1 MTISRTRR
9 DFSFGA
15 ALRLAS
21 RASRGQ
27 SHKIKCKS
35 FRAES
40 TKICSLRLG
49 GSSHLSMGPNCL
61 NPAKSPG
68 FFFAKSRPKPRRESA
83 RRKTGRSFLT
93 DAVAIR
99 SKSLHVVL
107 AVKPAITR
115 TATLTTSAFSQNSQA
130 PASSSA
136 AGVLSADRLAD
147 KILSSLEEAKAE
159 EVVSIDLAG
168 KTALAD
174 TMIIATGRSTVHVG
188 AIADRVIKACK
199 AAGVSAPRV
208 EGLPQCDWV
217 LVDAG
222 DVIVHI
228 FRPEV
233 RQFYNLEK
241 MWGGDRPREM
251 RLA

>member
-1 MTISRTRR
+1 
-9 DFSFGA
+9 
-15 ALRLAS
+15 L
-21 RASRGQ
+21 
-27 SHKIKCKS
+27 
-35 FRAES
+35 
-40 TKICSLRLG
+40 
-49 GSSHLSMGPNCL
+49 
-61 NPAKSPG
+61 
-68 FFFAKSRPKPRRESA
+68 
-83 RRKTGRSFLT
+83 

-99 SKSLHVVL
+99 SKSLHVLL
-107 AVKPAITR
+107 AGKSAITR
-115 TATLTTSAFSQNSQA
+115 TATLTTSAFSQNSQV
-130 PASSSA
+130 PASNA
-136 AGVLSADRLAD
+136 AASVLGADHLAD
-147 KILSSLEEAKAE
+147 KILSSLDEAKAE

-222 DVIVHI
+222 DLIVHI

>member
-1 MTISRTRR
+1 M
-9 DFSFGA
+9 
-15 ALRLAS
+15 LCL
-21 RASRGQ
+21 
-27 SHKIKCKS
+27 
-35 FRAES
+35 
-40 TKICSLRLG
+40 LRLG

-68 FFFAKSRPKPRRESA
+68 FFFRQASLAEKLGDLSSRMLLQSAANRSMLLLAGKSA
-83 RRKTGRSFLT
+83 T
-93 DAVAIR
+93 
-99 SKSLHVVL
+99 
-107 AVKPAITR
+107 TR
-115 TATLTTSAFSQNSQA
+115 MATLTTSAFSQNGQRPA
-130 PASSSA
+130 PNSA
-136 AGVLSADRLAD
+136 AGVLSADSLAD
-147 KILSSLEEAKAE
+147 KILVSLDEAKAE
-159 EVVSIDLAG
+159 EAVSIDLNG

-222 DVIVHI
+222 DIIVHI

>member
-1 MTISRTRR
+1 M
-9 DFSFGA
+9 
-15 ALRLAS
+15 
-21 RASRGQ
+21 
-27 SHKIKCKS
+27 
-35 FRAES
+35 
-40 TKICSLRLG
+40 
-49 GSSHLSMGPNCL
+49 
-61 NPAKSPG
+61 
-68 FFFAKSRPKPRRESA
+68 
-83 RRKTGRSFLT
+83 
-93 DAVAIR
+93 
-99 SKSLHVVL
+99 
-107 AVKPAITR
+107 
-115 TATLTTSAFSQNSQA
+115 
-130 PASSSA
+130 
-136 AGVLSADRLAD
+136 SADRLAD
-147 KILSSLEEAKAE
+147 KILSSLDEAKAE

-199 AAGVSAPRV
+199 AARVSAPRV